1 MTRREGTG
9 TAPSVSVVIPTHD
22 RRDLA
27 MHAIRSVLRQRDVDL
42 EVIVVD
48 DGSRDGTGDVV
59 RSLSDPAVRVLRHN
73 RPFGVAT
80 ARNKGIEA
88 ARGEWIALLDDDD
101 LWAPDKVKAQLEAAR
116 DAGRDWVYA
125 GAVEIDEGGRY
136 LGGDPPPSPDTLI
149 NVLTKRN
156 LMPAGCSNVMVKSE
170 LMSRAGGFEPTLR
183 HLADWDLWLR
193 LARYGPPAYV
203 PEPLVAYRVH
213 DAQAS
218 MDTSDM
224 LEEALALYTRNGADR
239 VSVLRWFAWSCLR
252 QGRRWDAVR
261 AYGQA
266 VRAGDL
272 LSIGRALVAVAAPR
286 TTTLRRR
293 RATAESA
300 GWRRRAQEWLPSV
313 AS

>member
-1 MTRREGTG
+1 MR
-9 TAPSVSVVIPTHD
+9 PFVSVVIPTHD

-48 DGSRDGTGDVV
+48 DGSRDGTGDAV
-59 RSLSDPAVRVLRHN
+59 RSLSDPNVRVLRHD
-73 RPFGVAT
+73 RPSGVAT
-80 ARNKGIEA
+80 ARNTGIEA
-88 ARGEWIALLDDDD
+88 AQGEWIALLDDDD

-125 GAVEIDEGGRY
+125 GAVEIDQDGRY
-136 LGGDPPPSPDTLI
+136 LGGDPPPSPDALMR
-149 NVLTKRN
+149 VLTKRN

-224 LEEALALYTRNGADR
+224 LDEARALSTRNGADH

-272 LSIGRALVAVAAPR
+272 LSIGRVLVAVAAPR

-293 RATAESA
+293 RATAVSA

>member
-1 MTRREGTG
+1 MR
-9 TAPSVSVVIPTHD
+9 PFVSVVIPTHD

-48 DGSRDGTGDVV
+48 DGSRDGTGDAV
-59 RSLSDPAVRVLRHN
+59 RSLSDPNVRVLRHDH
-73 RPFGVAT
+73 PSGVAT

-116 DAGRDWVYA
+116 DAGMDWVYA
-125 GAVEIDEGGRY
+125 GAVEIDEEGRY
-136 LGGDPPPSPDTLI
+136 LGGDPPPSPDALMM
-149 NVLTKRN
+149 VLTKRN

-224 LEEALALYTRNGADR
+224 LDEARALSTRNGADH

-272 LSIGRALVAVAAPR
+272 LSIGRVLVAVAAPR

-293 RATAESA
+293 RATAVSA